1 MKKLAL
7 MLTAAVASMAAWA
20 TPGYVIF
27 SSEGPDK
34 YADGTTVL
42 DGEIYALVW
51 TANEA
56 FGGLTAT
63 GEPVVSG
70 DKVIGLAATAKDG
83 RCTPVVYMLTG
94 DNEVSGG
101 NFYVYLLDTRVKTV
115 ADDGTVVTSVA
126 GLSADGK
133 LTAVNAVET
142 IAEPAIAT
150 STTAASGTVT
160 GAGSVATAAPADAP
174 MPRITAIEVVG
185 AKVVVTVVDT
195 LPCMQYGITA
205 GKTPSVLDQ
214 KDLIDGLNGVA
225 GGELKLVIDN
235 PAENRFFKVIRK

>member
-7 MLTAAVASMAAWA
+7 MLTAVFASIAALAV
-20 TPGYVIF
+20 PGYVIF
-27 SSEGPDK
+27 SSEGPDQ

-42 DGEIYALVW
+42 DGEVYALVW
-51 TANEA
+51 TANET

-63 GEPVVSG
+63 GEPVVAG
-70 DKVIGLAATAKDG
+70 DKVIGMAATAKDG

-94 DNEVSGG
+94 DNEVVGG
-101 NFYVYLLDTRVKTV
+101 NFFVYLLDTRVKTV
-115 ADDGTVVTSVA
+115 AADGTVVTNVA
-126 GLSADGK
+126 GLNGDGK
-133 LTAVNAVET
+133 LTAVNAVQS
-142 IAEPAIAT
+142 IAEPGIAT
-150 STTAASGTVT
+150 STVAAAGTVN
-160 GAGSVATAAPADAP
+160 GAGSVATAAPVDAP

-195 LPCMQYGITA
+195 LPCLQYGITA

-225 GGELKLVIDN
+225 GGEIKLVIDD